1 MERQQLLFTSVTNK
15 KTKREPRATRSQ
27 ARWWF
32 EQIFKAI
39 EEAAIP
45 EVPRLE
51 QEQPLLPLK

>member
-1 MERQQLLFTSVTNK
+1 MERQQLLFTSVTNR
-15 KTKREPRATRSQ
+15 KTKKEPRVTKSQ

>member
-1 MERQQLLFTSVTNK
+1 MERQQLLFTSVTNR
-15 KTKREPRATRSQ
+15 KTRREPRATKSQ

-39 EEAAIP
+39 EEATIP

>member
-1 MERQQLLFTSVTNK
+1 MERQQLLFASVTNR
-15 KTKREPRATRSQ
+15 KTKREPRATKSQ

-39 EEAAIP
+39 EEAAVP
-45 EVPRLE
+45 DVPRLE